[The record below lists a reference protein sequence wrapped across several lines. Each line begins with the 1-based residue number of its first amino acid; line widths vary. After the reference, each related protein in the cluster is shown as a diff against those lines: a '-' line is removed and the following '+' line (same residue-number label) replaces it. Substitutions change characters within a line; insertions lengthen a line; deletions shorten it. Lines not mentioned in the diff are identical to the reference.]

1 MAKLKTTRRPRA
13 KRVSR
18 APRAPRKHDGL
29 TEARILD
36 AARAVFIRRGTFGAR
51 MQEIAKEA
59 GVNQA
64 LLHYYFRSK
73 ERLSAAVF
81 QQFAARMFPAVVQ
94 VLGSDMPLA
103 DKVDRVVALYLE
115 NLSANPFLPGYLLS
129 ELHHQPERVQQ
140 LLAAAGASPGQ
151 MMRPVVS
158 KLAAQIDLEVKA
170 GRMRAIAPDQFAA
183 NLLSLCVFPFAARPM
198 LGIVFGMDDAAF
210 ARFIDE
216 RKRDLPTFI
225 HAGLRP

>member
-1 MAKLKTTRRPRA
+1 MTKSKTSRRARPKRPPR
-13 KRVSR
+13 
-18 APRAPRKHDGL
+18 PPRKHDGL

-73 ERLSAAVF
+73 EGLSAAVF
-81 QQFAARMFPAVVQ
+81 QQFASRMFPAVVQ
-94 VLGSDMPLA
+94 ILGSDMPLGE
-103 DKVDRVVALYLE
+103 KVDRVVALYLE

-151 MMRPVVS
+151 MMRPVVG
-158 KLAAQIDLEVKA
+158 KLAAQIDAEVNA
-170 GRMRAIAPDQFAA
+170 GRMRAIGPDQFAA

-198 LGIVFGMDDAAF
+198 LSIVFGMDDAGF
-210 ARFIDE
+210 ARFIE
-216 RKRDLPTFI
+216 QRKQQLPEFI
-225 HAGLRP
+225 HAGLRS

>member
-1 MAKLKTTRRPRA
+1 MTKTRTSRRAARRPA
-13 KRVSR
+13 
-18 APRAPRKHDGL
+18 RAPRKHDGL
-29 TEARILD
+29 TEARILE
-36 AARAVFIRRGTFGAR
+36 AARAVFIQRGTSGAR

-94 VLGSDMPLA
+94 LLGGDLA
-103 DKVDRVVALYLE
+103 LNEKVDRVVALYLD
-115 NLSANPFLPGYLLS
+115 NLSANPFLPAYLLS

-140 LLAAAGASPGQ
+140 LLAAAGAAPGQ
-151 MMRPVVS
+151 TMRPVVA
-158 KLAAQIDLEVKA
+158 KLATQIQAEVTA
-170 GRMRAIAPDQFAA
+170 GRMRAIAPEQFAA

-198 LGIVFGMDDAAF
+198 LAIVFGMDDAGF
-210 ARFIDE
+210 ARFIDDR
-216 RKRDLPTFI
+216 RKHLPAFI
-225 HAGLRP
+225 HSALRP